1 MGVKMIKNDQQHQR
15 AERDADELRKLL
27 EDDALHPQQKPAIQG
42 ELTRIEA
49 DIERYAAVRMRLQQE
64 FHVDDIGDLADVLVL
79 ARIARGV
86 TQSELADELG
96 VSQQQVGKD
105 ENGGYH
111 TASLTRLSDVL
122 DALDYDVDLTV
133 RPADSTDVAKLWL
146 AAEDS
151 LGTTADERQ
160 RLRVQVVGEVR
171 QRSSATTDSS
181 TSGLRLRSQRA
192 DFKVDA

>member
-1 MGVKMIKNDQQHQR
+1 MIKNDQQHQR
-15 AERDADELRKLL
+15 AARDADALRKLL
-27 EDDALHPQQKPAIQG
+27 EDDALHPQQKSTIQS
-42 ELTRIEA
+42 ELTRIDE
-49 DIERYAAVRMRLQQE
+49 DIERYAAVRLQLQQK

-86 TQSELADELG
+86 TQKELADELG

-160 RLRVQVVGEVR
+160 RLRVQVVGEV
-171 QRSSATTDSS
+171 QRSSATTGSA

>member
-1 MGVKMIKNDQQHQR
+1 MGVKMIKNDQQRQR

-27 EDDALHPQQKPAIQG
+27 EDDALHPQQKSTIQS
-42 ELTRIEA
+42 ELDRVET
-49 DIERYAAVRMRLQQE
+49 DIRRYKAVREGLQQE
-64 FHVDDIGDLADVLVL
+64 FHVDDIGDLADVVVL

-105 ENGGYH
+105 ETGGYH

-133 RPADSTDVAKLWL
+133 RPTDSTDVAKLWL

-160 RLRVQVVGEVR
+160 RLRVQVVDEVR

-192 DFKVDA
+192 NFKVDA

>member
-1 MGVKMIKNDQQHQR
+1 MIKNDQQHQR
-15 AERDADELRKLL
+15 AERDADELRRLL
-27 EDDALHPQQKPAIQG
+27 EDDALHPQQKSAIRS
-42 ELTRIEA
+42 ELTRVEA
-49 DIERYAAVRMRLQQE
+49 DIERYAAIRMRLQQE
-64 FHVDDIGDLADVLVL
+64 FHIDDIGDLADVLVL

-86 TQSELADELG
+86 TQRELADELG

-133 RPADSTDVAKLWL
+133 RPADSTDVGKLWL
-146 AAEDS
+146 AAQDAS
-151 LGTTADERQ
+151 GTTADDRQ
-160 RLRVQVVGEVR
+160 RLRVQVVDEV
-171 QRSSATTDSS
+171 QRSSATTHSS
-181 TSGLRLRSQRA
+181 TSGLRLRSQHA